1 MRSSIAQLI
10 NWLTESLAYLG
21 AILGSP
27 AIVATSFR
35 MAFRQ
40 KKILD
45 CRDEEQKRVIILTKP
60 GGLEDIFEAYSD
72 RPAGYSLVL
81 FNRRLL
87 RVVAY
92 HYLGQEIVNDWKYW
106 ETEEKN
112 KEKNEKYFKFLRKVL
127 KILKRHYNVHGFIQF
142 NVIYL
147 AERQLANACNYEG
160 LKFVT
165 LQKECMY
172 SKKSVIEAAKM
183 LQNRLGVYGGSKFIT
198 YNQRLA
204 DAFVKIGFLDSSTV
218 KVTGCPRLDFCHRL
232 RTEKEHTGK
241 DIVFFAIQPDAGVY
255 HLNYLSEK
263 DKISPIM
270 SQRDVPDV
278 WGTVI
283 KQVNEAFINLAFKN
297 PSLKFVFKPKPGHE
311 DVQMESLEGRLPPN
325 LEISFVPNSHELLER
340 ASVVIG
346 FNSTIVLEAVAAGI
360 PTIVPYIFD
369 KKQKSLTDYLH
380 EVKNGVQ
387 IASNIQEFEELV
399 IKNFHQPFRNDLSEE
414 QVLILENL
422 LGNSDGDASTR
433 LKFTLDEIFSPS

>member
-1 MRSSIAQLI
+1 M
-10 NWLTESLAYLG
+10 TMDPYTTLG
-21 AILGSP
+21 IDRNA
-27 AIVATSFR
+27 
-35 MAFRQ
+35 
-40 KKILD
+40 
-45 CRDEEQKRVIILTKP
+45 
-60 GGLEDIFEAYSD
+60 SD
-72 RPAGYSLVL
+72 
-81 FNRRLL
+81 
-87 RVVAY
+87 
-92 HYLGQEIVNDWKYW
+92 
-106 ETEEKN
+106 
-112 KEKNEKYFKFLRKVL
+112 
-127 KILKRHYNVHGFIQF
+127 
-142 NVIYL
+142 
-147 AERQLANACNYEG
+147 
-160 LKFVT
+160 
-165 LQKECMY
+165 
-172 SKKSVIEAAKM
+172 
-183 LQNRLGVYGGSKFIT
+183 
-198 YNQRLA
+198 
-204 DAFVKIGFLDSSTV
+204 
-218 KVTGCPRLDFCHRL
+218 
-232 RTEKEHTGK
+232 K
-241 DIVFFAIQPDAGVY
+241 DIKTAFKNLAKQHHPDRGGD
-255 HLNYLSEK
+255 ETK
-263 DKISPIM
+263 F
-270 SQRDVPDV
+270 
-278 WGTVI
+278 